1 MSEMEQLKRGREQSD
16 AGWASH
22 KAASCDGRNA
32 SVGFHV
38 SVFLHREG
46 LGFPG
51 DTGEPPGE
59 S

>member
-1 MSEMEQLKRGREQSD
+1 MSETEQLKQGEKTVRCGLGIPQ
-16 AGWASH
+16 
-22 KAASCDGRNA
+22 AASCDGRNA
-32 SVGFHV
+32 SIGFHV

-46 LGFPG
+46 LEFPG